1 MDRETL
7 RNTLSEIFSE
17 TFNSPGLV
25 ATDELTA
32 ANVDGWDSVTHIDMI
47 CNVEDKLGITFNTG
61 DIARL
66 ANVGQLIDVIAS
78 KLPG

>member
-1 MDRETL
+1 MDRESI
-7 RNTLSEIFSE
+7 RITLSQIFGE
-17 TFNSPGLV
+17 VLNAPGIT

-32 ANVDGWDSVTHIDMI
+32 ADVPGWDSVTHIDMI
-47 CNVEDKLGITFNTG
+47 CAVEDKLGITFNTG

-78 KLPG
+78 KLPN